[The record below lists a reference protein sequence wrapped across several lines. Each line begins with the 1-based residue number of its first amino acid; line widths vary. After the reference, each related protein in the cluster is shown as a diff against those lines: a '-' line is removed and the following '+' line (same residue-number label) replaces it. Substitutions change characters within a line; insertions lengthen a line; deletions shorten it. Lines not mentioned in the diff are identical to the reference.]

1 MTRHAEDALASPCVS
16 QVVNLALAIPAFE
29 AVCAEGLVACQY
41 GKVFDFVVTGGAA
54 VGAVV
59 AD

>member
-1 MTRHAEDALASPCVS
+1 MTRHAEDALAGPCVS
-16 QVVNLALAIPAFE
+16 QVVNLSLAVPAFE
-29 AVCAEGLVACQY
+29 AVCAERLIAGEY
-41 GKVFDFVVTGGAA
+41 GKVFDLVVTRGAA

>member
-1 MTRHAEDALASPCVS
+1 MTRHAEDALASPRVS

-29 AVCAEGLVACQY
+29 AVCAEGLVACED
-41 GKVFDFVVTGGAA
+41 GKVFDLIVTGRAA
-54 VGAVV
+54 IGAVV